1 MPRLYVVCQAEARAP
16 ALIPWLREAWRVVE
30 ADPDWVGWELAL
42 KEADDRNS
50 FNARDIVSLVMSS
63 RGPVLVLGPLQRS
76 AIAALQ
82 ERIGLRVV
90 VTHSQTITDSTDVYA
105 AVQHVLDCHLR
116 GDPQVP
122 RRLAVALMLVRKLL
136 KGDYWGGGA
145 KAKAF
150 LSVEDLARGRGLDE
164 QFADAAPEV
173 ANMLEMK
180 GLLAKKTGDGRAKYG
195 LNPKR
200 REDIHA
206 FLATWRVS
214 DERLHK
220 YLYSDARCVSARMR
234 DRLDP

>member
-1 MPRLYVVCQAEARAP
+1 VPRLYVVCQAEVRAP

-30 ADPDWVGWELAL
+30 VDPDWADWDLAV
-42 KEADDRNS
+42 KEADEQNS
-50 FNARDIVSLVMSS
+50 FNARDIASQVLSS
-63 RGPVLVLGPLQRS
+63 RGPVLVLGQLKRS
-76 AIAALQ
+76 AVALLQ

-90 VTHSQTITDSTDVYA
+90 VTHEPTIGDSTDVYS
-105 AVQHVLDCHLR
+105 AVQRALEQHLR

-150 LSVEDLARGRGLDE
+150 LSVEELAKGRGLDE

-180 GLLAKKTGDGRAKYG
+180 GLLVKKTGDGHVKYG
-195 LNPKR
+195 LNPKQR
-200 REDIHA
+200 DDIYA
-206 FLATWRVS
+206 FLTTWRVS
-214 DERLHK
+214 NERLHK
-220 YLYSDARCVSARMR
+220 YLYGDVQCVSTRIL
-234 DRLDP
+234 DRLNI